1 MIQLFLIVIILVIL
15 IVKLNTKETFFQ
27 ESCGK
32 TVLYAMNSYY
42 IDTDDNKKPCI
53 DLIVD
58 EDIMTKSGYILIKN
72 KHNNQPPLITEI
84 KNVEIKEFDITT
96 SASALASNLE
106 MTRTRLQLSDK
117 QSLEL
122 NNTYLITLNIK
133 NDDNDNYII
142 YDTIEITFKDVNLS
156 NDDLNLNNNC
166 NNIIESLKNK
176 KIILNI

>member
-58 EDIMTKSGYILIKN
+58 EDIRNKSGYILIKN

-106 MTRTRLQLSDK
+106 MTRNRLQLSDE
-117 QSLEL
+117 SLEL

-133 NDDNDNYII
+133 NEDGNYTI

>member
-32 TVLYAMNSYY
+32 TVLYAMNSY

-58 EDIMTKSGYILIKN
+58 EDIRNKSGYILIKN
-72 KHNNQPPLITEI
+72 KHNNHSPLITEI
-84 KNVEIKEFDITT
+84 KNATIKDFDITT
-96 SASALASNLE
+96 SASALPSNSE

-133 NDDNDNYII
+133 NEDDNYTI

>member
-15 IVKLNTKETFFQ
+15 IVKLNTKETFVQ
-27 ESCGK
+27 ESCDK
-32 TVLYAMNSYY
+32 KVLYAMNSYY

-72 KHNNQPPLITEI
+72 KHNNQPPLIIDIDDVTS
-84 KNVEIKEFDITT
+84 KEFDITT
-96 SASALASNLE
+96 SASALASNSE

-133 NDDNDNYII
+133 NEDDNYTI